1 LRSCFEEFLALFYKD
16 LVYRI
21 EELLTSPVQLS
32 RNRPVQNDVKS
43 SNPPTDRVE
52 LCMAYSPYRNCRI
65 YLFFGSGGSDIR
77 LLAIHA
83 YWHSALRASH
93 TRFKRYT
100 PNVFSTV
107 LLCFSQAEVRA
118 RSARKIFALN
128 HIRFKKHTRIL
139 RSELDTKSYTLETL
153 HGKYDLASIQEILKR
168 PRPDVDTFSACAGV
182 SARILHF
189 RATAS
194 RP

>member
-1 LRSCFEEFLALFYKD
+1 MVFVDCACELTSFEELLRRVFGSKD

-32 RNRPVQNDVKS
+32 RNRQIQNDVQS

-52 LCMAYSPYRNCRI
+52 LCMAYSPYRNCRV

-83 YWHSALRASH
+83 YWHSAMRPSH

-100 PNVFSTV
+100 PNVFSMV
-107 LLCFSQAEVRA
+107 LLCFS
-118 RSARKIFALN
+118 
-128 HIRFKKHTRIL
+128 
-139 RSELDTKSYTLETL
+139 
-153 HGKYDLASIQEILKR
+153 
-168 PRPDVDTFSACAGV
+168 
-182 SARILHF
+182 
-189 RATAS
+189 
-194 RP
+194 